1 MTEKL
6 EVQNLYKVYGERPEE
21 AMKLVAKGVDP
32 TSIREQTGQVAA
44 VSDVSFKVREGE
56 IFTIM
61 GLSGSGKSTLVRCLN
76 RLIEPTRGRII
87 LDGQD
92 ILRQSKAEMR
102 ATRRKKISMVFQNF
116 ALLPHKTVADNVQ
129 LGLSL
134 RGETRQDCERA
145 AEKALAQV
153 GLSGWANRYPDDLSG
168 GMKQRVGLARALAS
182 DPDILLM
189 DEPFSALDPLIRDEL
204 QRELLKL
211 QREIKKTI
219 IFITHDFQEAVK
231 LSDHL
236 AVMRDGRFVQVGT
249 PQEIVFQPF
258 DNYVRNFSREMDRG
272 KVLTAGMLASAT
284 ETVRILSTSKLSEA
298 NAALE
303 KAGRSHAL
311 IVNEEDSAIGYV
323 GRSELSRLGSNGI
336 VGEIVIPEFP
346 EPLTSDDIVADVY
359 NRFSPGKPVPVMTTE
374 KHISGLV
381 TADDVLSFL
390 SGQTLLEFQQEP
402 SGTPA
407 TSYKLDSQESNQ

>member
-6 EVQNLYKVYGERPEE
+6 KVEGLYKVYGERPEE
-21 AMKLVAKGVDP
+21 AMTLIGEGADP
-32 TSIREQTGQVAA
+32 DTIREQTGQVAA
-44 VSDVSFKVREGE
+44 VIDASFKVDEGE

-76 RLIEPTRGRII
+76 RLIRTDQGKII

-92 ILRQSKAEMR
+92 ILRHSKSEMR
-102 ATRRKKISMVFQNF
+102 ATRRRKISMVFQNF
-116 ALLPHKTVADNVQ
+116 ALLPHKTVFDNVQ

-134 RGETRQDCERA
+134 RGETRQDCEKA
-145 AEKALAQV
+145 ATDALAQV
-153 GLSGWANRYPDDLSG
+153 GLSGWSDRYPDDLSG

-249 PQEIVFQPF
+249 PQDIVFRPY
-258 DNYVRNFSREMDRG
+258 DTYVRNFSREMDRG
-272 KVLTAGMLASAT
+272 KVLTAGMLASACQ
-284 ETVRILSTSKLSEA
+284 TVRVASTARAADVATALDAAGQAFALVEA
-298 NAALE
+298 ADGAAQ
-303 KAGRSHAL
+303 
-311 IVNEEDSAIGYV
+311 GYV
-323 GRSELSRLGSNGI
+323 GRAELSRSGGTVSDAMKDLPDTLASDEI
-336 VGEIVIPEFP
+336 VGNAYDRFLPNRPVA
-346 EPLTSDDIVADVY
+346 IVAPDQSV
-359 NRFSPGKPVPVMTTE
+359 
-374 KHISGLV
+374 SGLV

-390 SGQTLLEFQQEP
+390 AGKTMPGINHAAGRAPAAGPAPAYQEANP
-402 SGTPA
+402 
-407 TSYKLDSQESNQ
+407 

>member
-6 EVQNLYKVYGERPEE
+6 KVEGLYKVYGERPEE
-21 AMKLVAKGVDP
+21 AMTLIGEGADP
-32 TSIREQTGQVAA
+32 DTIREQTGQVAA
-44 VSDVSFKVREGE
+44 VIDASFKVDEGE

-76 RLIEPTRGRII
+76 RLIEPTRGKII

-92 ILRQSKAEMR
+92 ILRHSKSEMR
-102 ATRRKKISMVFQNF
+102 ATRRRKISMVFQNF
-116 ALLPHKTVADNVQ
+116 ALLPHKTVFDNVQ

-134 RGETRQDCERA
+134 RGETRQDCEKA
-145 AEKALAQV
+145 ATDALAQV
-153 GLSGWANRYPDDLSG
+153 GLSGWSDRYPDDLSG

-249 PQEIVFQPF
+249 PQDIVFRPY
-258 DNYVRNFSREMDRG
+258 DTYVSNFSREMDRG
-272 KVLTAGMLASAT
+272 KVLTAGMLASACQ
-284 ETVRILSTSKLSEA
+284 TVRVASTARAADVATALDAAGQPFALVEA
-298 NAALE
+298 ADGAAQ
-303 KAGRSHAL
+303 
-311 IVNEEDSAIGYV
+311 GYV
-323 GRSELSRLGSNGI
+323 GRADLSRSGGI
-336 VGEIVIPEFP
+336 VSDAMKDLPDTLASDEIVGNAYDRFLPNRP
-346 EPLTSDDIVADVY
+346 VAIVAPDQSV
-359 NRFSPGKPVPVMTTE
+359 
-374 KHISGLV
+374 SGLV

-390 SGQTLLEFQQEP
+390 AGKTMPGINHAAGRAPAAEPAPAYQEANP
-402 SGTPA
+402 
-407 TSYKLDSQESNQ
+407 